1 MTLAELSHTLAKM
14 GVPDP
19 STEARLLL
27 SHLFDLSFAALLAE
41 PMRSYE
47 SDALFDA
54 LARRKKR
61 EPLQHILGEV
71 FFYGERYTVSA
82 DCLIPRADTELL
94 VEEAIR
100 RLPKGAVF
108 ADLCTGSGCIALSVL
123 AHRPD
128 LSAVAADLSDAALA
142 VAKKNAAALGL
153 SDRIRF
159 FKCDLLSDPLPFD
172 LPEHLLSNPPY
183 ISRSVLPTL
192 APELAYEPQMAL
204 DGGEDGLLFYRS
216 FLSRFS
222 PRLFLLE
229 IGYDQG
235 AALLSLAQSA
245 NYRAQILRD
254 AGGCDRVAVLEN
266 AKK

>member
-1 MTLAELSHTLAKM
+1 MTLAELSRTLAEM

-27 SHLFDLSFAALLAE
+27 SHLFDLSPAAILAE
-41 PMRSYE
+41 PMRRYE
-47 SDALFDA
+47 SDALSDA

-128 LSAVAADLSDAALA
+128 LSAIAADLSGAALA
-142 VAKKNAAALGL
+142 IAKKNAVSLGL

-159 FKCDLLSDPLPFD
+159 FECDLLRDPLPFA
-172 LPEHLLSNPPY
+172 LPEYLLSNPPY
-183 ISRSVLPTL
+183 IQQSVLPTL
-192 APELAYEPQMAL
+192 APELAYEPKMAL

-222 PRLFLLE
+222 PKLFLLE

-235 AALLSLAQSA
+235 DALLSLSLDAGYQ
-245 NYRAQILRD
+245 AQIFRD
-254 AGGCDRVAVLEN
+254 AGGCDRVAVLELPE
-266 AKK
+266 K